1 MSPLPQKKSGE
12 KTLLPIF
19 FWGRGDVCTQA
30 KTKATRMLLAKASCS
45 SKNDDKE
52 FIIATLQQNFQ
63 LNKFYCRLMLKKI

>member
-1 MSPLPQKKSGE
+1 
-12 KTLLPIF
+12 
-19 FWGRGDVCTQA
+19 
-30 KTKATRMLLAKASCS
+30 MLLAKASGS